1 MTRRIALVTATVIVL
16 LVSIAMPVSAN
27 YSGSLYTCTR
37 NEDSFFNY
45 DFIDPSHVGAGYYN
59 YVDQPV
65 MIVFASNANKTK
77 VKNAFV
83 FNFYQ
88 YTGSTMYNS
97 LNNGSGWVA
106 NNDAGMKT
114 DFTDMNGHHY
124 RLYAAGGSYM
134 TNTSWGNY
142 VLATTHCDFLMGG
155 GYGWS
160 EICEY

>member
-1 MTRRIALVTATVIVL
+1 
-16 LVSIAMPVSAN
+16 
-27 YSGSLYTCTR
+27 
-37 NEDSFFNY
+37 
-45 DFIDPSHVGAGYYN
+45 
-59 YVDQPV
+59 
-65 MIVFASNANKTK
+65 MIVFAGNANKTK

-83 FNFYQ
+83 YNFYQ
-88 YTGSTMYNS
+88 YTGSIMYNK

-114 DFTDMNGHHY
+114 DYTDMNGYHY

-134 TNTSWGNY
+134 TNISWGNY

-160 EICEY
+160 EICEDDLCYYATVKGWTVYPDLIWFYNYDNGRQDGSQYWLSNGYASKINIP